1 MELES
6 FEISEK
12 TGFLSK
18 KPSQTLPDLNN
29 FGKWEGAAQRI
40 PQLIACKGLR
50 KEVNEELP
58 EIDFSDITLHTEE
71 QWQRAYTVTTF
82 LAQAYLWE
90 ELQSS
95 DSLSGPIT
103 LPKKLADPWRVTA
116 DHIGVPP
123 VATYAALVLYNY
135 SFRNP
140 SMEFASAD
148 NLQAALYFTE
158 NTSEESWFFMVHAL
172 EESIAAEGLEA
183 IIEAYKAMS
192 SNDTGKL
199 EKCFKMITKVLHNMK
214 DKLDQM
220 RQKCTTDF
228 FYNTLRP
235 FLGFPECGVFY
246 GESSEVKRYR
256 SGSGAQDSA
265 IPAFNL
271 FLDIKHGHEEENI
284 LKDFEI
290 YMPAKHREFLK
301 AIRMEASVR
310 SYVLESRNNELRSS
324 YNEAVGALASFR
336 KKHIELVASYIVNE
350 TKGATSEEDRG
361 TGGTPFMRF
370 LKNVR
375 DNTINA
381 VIDSEMTVA

>member
-18 KPSQTLPDLNN
+18 KPSQTLPGPY
-29 FGKWEGAAQRI
+29 FGEWEGAAQRI
-40 PQLIACKGLR
+40 PQLIACNGLR
-50 KEVNEELP
+50 KEVNEKLP

-71 QWQRAYTVTTF
+71 QWQRAYIVTTF

-90 ELQSS
+90 ELQGS

-103 LPKKLADPWRVTA
+103 LPKKLADPWHATA

-135 SFRNP
+135 SLRNP
-140 SMEFASAD
+140 SMEFASVE
-148 NLQAALYFTE
+148 NLQAALSFTG
-158 NTSEESWFFMVHAL
+158 NSEESWFFMVHAL
-172 EESIAAEGLEA
+172 EESIAAEGLKT
-183 IIEAYKAMS
+183 ITEAYKAMS
-192 SNDTGKL
+192 SNDTEKL
-199 EKCFKMITKVLHNMK
+199 EKCFKTITEILHKMEETLTKMK
-214 DKLDQM
+214 DG
-220 RQKCTTDF
+220 CSPDF
-228 FYNTLRP
+228 FYNKLRP
-235 FLGFPECGVFY
+235 YLGFPECGVVY
-246 GESSEVKRYR
+246 GESSEVKHYR

-271 FLDIKHGHEEENI
+271 FLDIKHSSEEEGI
-284 LKDFEI
+284 LNDFEV

-301 AIRMEASVR
+301 AIKPVR
-310 SYVLESRNNELRSS
+310 SYVLEHESGNNELKSS
-324 YNEAVGALASFR
+324 FDEAVGALASFR
-336 KKHIELVASYIVNE
+336 TEHIKLVTSYIVNVKE
-350 TKGATSEEDRG
+350 GEVSDKDKG

-375 DNTINA
+375 DNTNNA
-381 VIDSEMTVA
+381 IIDSEMTVA

>member
-1 MELES
+1 MELEK
-6 FEISEK
+6 FEISKK

-18 KPSQTLPDLNN
+18 MPSQTLPDLDN
-29 FGKWEGAAQRI
+29 FGKWESAAQRI

-71 QWQRAYTVTTF
+71 QWQRAYIVTTF

-90 ELQSS
+90 EPQGS

-103 LPKKLADPWRVTA
+103 LPKKLADPWCATA
-116 DHIGVPP
+116 NHIGVPP

-135 SFRNP
+135 SLRNP

-183 IIEAYKAMS
+183 ITEAYKAMS

-199 EKCFKMITKVLHNMK
+199 EKCFETITKVLHDMK
-214 DKLDQM
+214 ENLKKM
-220 RQKCTTDF
+220 KENCHPKF

-235 FLGFPECGVFY
+235 FLGFPERGVIY
-246 GESSEVKRYR
+246 GESSEVKHYR
-256 SGSGAQDSA
+256 SGSGAQDTA

-271 FLDIKHGHEEENI
+271 FLGIKHDSEEEDI
-284 LKDFEI
+284 LEDFEV
-290 YMPAKHREFLK
+290 YMPAKHHEFLK
-301 AIRMEASVR
+301 AIRKEASVR
-310 SYVLESRNNELRSS
+310 SYVLESGNNELKS
-324 YNEAVGALASFR
+324 NFHKAVGALASFR
-336 KKHIELVASYIVNE
+336 AEHIQLVTSYIINVKE
-350 TKGATSEEDRG
+350 GDVSEEDRG

-370 LKNVR
+370 LKKVK
-375 DNTINA
+375 DNTK
-381 VIDSEMTVA
+381 